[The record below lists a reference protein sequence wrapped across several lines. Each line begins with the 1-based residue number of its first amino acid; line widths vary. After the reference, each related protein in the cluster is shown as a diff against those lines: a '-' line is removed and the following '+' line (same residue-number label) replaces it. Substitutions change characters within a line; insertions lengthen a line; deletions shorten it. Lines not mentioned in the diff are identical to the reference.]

1 MQSENL
7 LLVVGSVM
15 NMTSNNNSIIEKK
28 VDTHHF
34 NNFKR
39 PQSQQ
44 GYEYLELDQDH
55 DLLRLRITF
64 FIRRERLEIVE
75 KIINLK
81 YNGFFQSFIHEA
93 IMNLVELDLNSPES
107 IAEDYCKNLLKRWI
121 SSNTPERKS
130 LQDPVNDGW

>member
-1 MQSENL
+1 
-7 LLVVGSVM
+7 
-15 NMTSNNNSIIEKK
+15 MTYRNNNQNIEVEEKEI
-28 VDTHHF
+28 DTYP

-39 PQSQQ
+39 SYK

-55 DLLRLRITF
+55 DLLRLRVTF

-81 YNGFFQSFIHEA
+81 HNGFFQSFIEEA

-107 IAEDYCKNLLKRWI
+107 IAEDFCKNLLKRWMDPAAD
-121 SSNTPERKS
+121 SKQKRKS
-130 LQDPVNDGW
+130 LQNPVSE